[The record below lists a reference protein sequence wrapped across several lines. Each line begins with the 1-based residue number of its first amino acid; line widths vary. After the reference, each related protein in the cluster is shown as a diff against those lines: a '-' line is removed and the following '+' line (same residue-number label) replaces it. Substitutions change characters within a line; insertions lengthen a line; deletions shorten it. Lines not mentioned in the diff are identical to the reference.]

1 MAGRDFDAVPTWN
14 GDPGTFQ
21 TFEVACKWY
30 EKTLKDTERRGAAA
44 RVWSRLTGPAKSV
57 VRHLSPDEF
66 DVSNGLS
73 KLLQV
78 LRSSPLQTL
87 PIPDSFS
94 KLERWHQLRRKE
106 GESIPELIVRE
117 DDLFRELQASLLR
130 SRARV
135 EKIASSTTPSTP
147 ASPSSAKATEKKEEE
162 PAADGAGSAEPVKE
176 PGGDD
181 EVHRHL
187 GFFEDELRGFRLLKA
202 AGLTNDQRMQ
212 VLTLTANVVSFD
224 RIRQA
229 LRALY
234 DEEDPSA
241 KHARRKG
248 VWYASEDWEED
259 VLWQGGGDDWL
270 WEDWAWDD
278 ETSYWAEWSEWPS
291 DAGWQGED
299 GADVA
304 GTEPPVEGAPGE
316 EEEALVVQ
324 EQEAAVLAAEA
335 AKTLQ
340 EARQAI
346 QKVRAARGYY
356 PLGGK
361 KGGLSGHAAKGK
373 SSAKGLGKGK
383 GKSSGKPSGKGGCL
397 ICGRFGH
404 FFRDCPNRHAKG
416 AGKLGKKGA
425 NMWMDQVYHMYFI
438 DAPAENLPETEPME
452 PILDRIVE
460 PTDADL
466 EKQNLQFH
474 QVDPLLTIPDKFE
487 QALVLSLE
495 TAMMAAVDG
504 TPGFILDTGAT
515 ENAVGVKTLQT
526 MIQRTGV
533 QHMVTLDDR
542 PVFKFGDGLS
552 LRACSK
558 VTLFG
563 TGLGEVHFYTLDGD
577 HRPQTHNAEN
587 TPALLGS
594 KFLRE
599 ARATIS
605 YDRLCLWFQDRRSTL
620 WATELLQTQSGHLM
634 IPVAGR
640 LLDLTSFRLK
650 VEQEHGVRLPHAA
663 TCLMDI
669 LFTPG
674 ALEALRDAQSKQPG
688 CSKKIEDSLE
698 EGSDMSSAWGT
709 ESAEQVLAAF
719 PFGKH
724 AVEPIHVVDRPQ
736 LSQRLRDLSARLSLF
751 RLQCLNGSRGS
762 SVRRPAPEWL
772 SMLDQAHSRQQ
783 AREPVRDMD
792 GVWSVRSST
801 ALRDEGQPWQDSN
814 GGSDSGGGAGGHGRV
829 GPRVPHWRGQRE
841 DVLGKDP
848 RGPGP
853 AHGAEREGDPGDVHG
868 EEGRLHRTEGN
879 LDVSSDFVPVQG
891 RNGKGQSADTTDMR
905 CTTQWKPLLG
915 RRCGCSEWEVNA
927 AGKCAS
933 SRAGGGMDDYSGP
946 GEQGGGPQ
954 DASEGSPW
962 RRCGQGLRPGR
973 RREHEHGE
981 LEEGPLMDANE
992 GEDDSGQ
999 RGVERHFGTEPAAT
1013 SPTQGLQERS
1023 RGFTGAVRRQL
1034 HAAGATYFA
1043 SLLCTTTILL
1053 NSIEPANLLEINGAR
1068 ANGHFGAGAGNF
1080 GITFDG
1086 YYQETGWKVDKKDV
1100 ATTLVAK
1107 VAEAKPAFLWI
1118 APAVRGESSSWEVGE
1133 SPGARRNRQRGQRR
1147 ALESARILSEAAC
1160 RSIHEGNE
1168 IAWETPMDMSYWKD
1182 SLAEQNIRK
1191 AATACGRPL
1200 HVLIVEG
1207 CHYPKTQGAH
1217 GKRWRILTT
1226 SHQLA
1231 AVLRRCRCP
1240 GHKEH
1245 DVITESVAFPVTM
1258 VKDILEGIQWELRL
1272 QGRDLQQELQEF
1284 MLQPADESPIYAMT
1298 SGALPA
1304 LAPNGAK
1311 LKQVKENMLRL
1322 HRAAGHT
1329 SFENLAR
1336 LLQRRGCPEWA
1347 VKMARELTCVDCAE
1361 VRHQHGPPAASAE
1374 PPPALWETLGMDVFE
1389 YEYKRNGTRTKA
1401 KFLLMIDRA
1410 SRFVMTHFLHEYP
1423 AEEAWEPSTA
1433 DIKRAV
1439 VKTWMAANPSPRWL
1453 YTDAA
1458 AYFTSREMIDFASRS
1473 GLGLMTAPAEAH
1485 YLMGVEERA
1494 IQVMKRTVEKLEL
1507 EELNLDIGAL
1517 FTLAAHGHNSFVHS
1531 ATGYSPFQWAR
1542 GWQREDAPPVG
1553 LDPRKA
1559 FSKVL
1564 AHRATA
1570 EAAFLKADAGIKL
1583 SKLSNSV
1590 ARPVQRYQAGDLCM
1604 LWRARM
1610 NRQRGGWTGPLR
1622 VLLQE
1627 GTTVWLAT
1635 GTTLVRAKLN
1645 QVRPT
1650 TEREKLVSSTQG
1662 TTVYQNA
1669 VGLEILL
1676 RGYRGK
1682 HFLDATSE
1690 NPGLE
1695 IEEDLSPAD
1704 RLVEPEAPRVGG
1716 EKDRWVVTETMVI
1729 RKHLVPRLSLFTPD
1743 RTKDC
1748 PVPDVG
1754 LSGRRRTVLQ
1764 RPGGANIVL
1773 DNYKTEERPRR
1784 SLMERWC
1791 GETQFERAGRT
1802 LPEEI
1807 EQRAPQ
1813 QRGSLPEV
1821 RESRPEQPSS
1831 PPEQRGPAAGARRGL
1846 EASSSSVSGP
1856 PVKKERRSEL
1866 PPDQDMAEIPVP
1878 QPALRSQV
1886 LAEEAP
1892 EAEPETPVP
1901 PQGTLQG
1908 VLPAQPDFLEE
1919 EHASA
1924 APYSTTDEE
1933 SSDEELRPDVPQTEQ
1948 AHYSV
1953 PPEKYAC
1960 YACEISL
1967 TERDLKKITKRPRKA
1982 TAWLSQKMIE
1992 KSREVH
1998 WRSLTQP
2005 QKEEYDEAM
2014 SIEVSNVIRERA
2026 ARALTA
2032 QEICDLDYN
2041 KIMNMRWVL
2050 TRKASGAPKAR
2061 LVVLGY
2067 QAHNLLEVETAAPTL
2082 SCTGRNMLLT
2092 AAANSGMILETGDV
2106 TSAFLQT
2113 FESLEKENLV
2123 VWAPIELAAM
2133 FGADPAD
2140 SGMAMKLTKA
2150 FYGLA
2155 HAPRKWHETVL
2166 KALRETGWQQL
2177 RADRCLFALRDGSGR
2192 LCALAGLHVD
2202 DFLLAGLPGNKLY
2215 LDSKKALQERFRFGK
2230 WEQATGEGFTFAG
2243 CRVRQTEAGIQLDQ
2257 EEYVNDWVQEIP
2269 LDHQRAKQLKSK
2281 ATPKEIGDLRAALG
2295 TLSWKASQTGP
2306 QFQAEVSLKLSEV
2319 PMATVNTLVSVNKLV
2334 REVRRT
2340 ASQRILFPCWGQ
2352 PWQSISAM
2360 VWADASQANRPNKS
2374 STVAFVGCMGPR
2386 AILEGEEVSLA
2397 LVAWRSSKC
2406 PRESLG
2412 SNGSEVQA
2420 ITIGEDEVFLLR
2432 AMWYEIHGGEISRYT
2447 LAEELKQ
2454 HTSGGLVMD
2463 SKGIFDAMT
2472 RNVSALH
2479 GLRSSRAGFELTV
2492 SVQQAVALG
2501 TQLRWVNGTA
2511 QLADGLTK
2519 DNAGARRGF
2528 LEFLARGQRWS
2539 VVHDP
2544 SFTAGKK
2551 LTKRQLQQKL
2561 KDQENFFVGALKAFA
2576 ASSHYPWF
2584 DLDPMPY
2591 DDIEPR
2597 NLKEVLGI

>member
-736 LSQRLRDLSARLSLF
+736 LSQRLRDLSAAPFDDPRQSGYPCWTKHTPGNKRENQYATWMACGVCGLRL
-751 RLQCLNGSRGS
+751 RYETKGSRGKTRTAGPT
-762 SVRRPAPEWL
+762 VAVVQE
-772 SMLDQAHSRQQ
+772 A
-783 AREPVRDMD
+783 MD
-792 GVWSVRSST
+792 EL
-801 ALRDEGQPWQDSN
+801 ALEFPTGEVNERMC
-814 GGSDSGGGAGGHGRV
+814 
-829 GPRVPHWRGQRE
+829 
-841 DVLGKDP
+841 LGKI
-848 RGPGP
+848 
-853 AHGAEREGDPGDVHG
+853 RE
-868 EEGRLHRTEGN
+868 
-879 LDVSSDFVPVQG
+879 VQG
-891 RNGKGQSADTTDMR
+891 RRMVQNEKVTLETFMEKKAGYTGPRGISMSPPTLFQCKGATAKARALTPPTCDARRSGSRSSDAAVAAQNGKSTPQESV
-905 CTTQWKPLLG
+905 P
-915 RRCGCSEWEVNA
+915 
-927 AGKCAS
+927 
-933 SRAGGGMDDYSGP
+933 RA
-946 GEQGGGPQ
+946 
-954 DASEGSPW
+954 
-962 RRCGQGLRPGR
+962 
-973 RREHEHGE
+973 E
-981 LEEGPLMDANE
+981 LEEAWMTIQDQENKVAALKMRLKEALGEDAAKDSDLDDAENMST
-992 GEDDSGQ
+992 DDSGQ